1 MTQFEKYRKV
11 MENINRS
18 LEDIRTQLVTAP
30 NGITNALLAN
40 IAENLALIADS
51 LLQKGG
57 EEECQT
63 KEKSN

>member
-1 MTQFEKYRKV
+1 MTQFEKYHKV

-51 LLQKGG
+51 LFQKGG